1 MELSHRIGTGLAFG
15 VVAVALGLV
24 ACQENDGT
32 EGSSSA
38 AGGAASTGGQGPGGA
53 DEGTGG
59 DEAGTGGADEGT
71 GGDEAGTGGAD
82 EGTGGDEAG
91 TGGTD
96 AGGTGGS
103 VAGTGGTDAG
113 TGGTDLGTG
122 GTDAGTGGSVA
133 ECGPLDHERVAAV
146 VVEDV
151 DWVLRQGIERLSFAE
166 GSALL
171 ARLGG
176 GDPEEAVAFRADA
189 IDGVTDVVDFL
200 GQMVFVTGNLV
211 GETEGAVDY
220 AASPDVVCA
229 PDGRFGTGSVEDEQD
244 CRDFLAEHALRLH
257 VTRTACEDGDSLRLE
272 LIVGGDPESTPI
284 VFEVSPTR
292 LAATIDLAEGADTL
306 RALGALDEEVLLEPA
321 PSGQIRWEVA
331 LEGESGAF
339 VRDTLPA
346 DVVLGYRMLNDPERF
361 AMTLAGGSVMLDLHA
376 DASTRKVT
384 GSIDHGLMGVTMLLS
399 DFAVAFGAELAP
411 DADPTEIVEWSLA
424 GMSASFSYDRA
435 TDALSI
441 TDLGLGEG
449 RSTVRWRG
457 QDIVTIDV
465 NADSGRVFALDVT
478 RNPAGDV
485 LLGIEP
491 GLEVVVGYAMAPVAE
506 LLVELPPFAL
516 DDTLTVRME
525 GESPSVRILAG
536 SIDDVPSFNGVVTLE
551 LLAVTSGQLS
561 LSSRASPNEDV
572 VVPAGQCLLEA
583 DPVTGEHPILRD
595 FAAGACP

>member
-15 VVAVALGLV
+15 VVAAALGLV
-24 ACQENDGT
+24 ACQEDDGT
-32 EGSSSA
+32 EGSGSG
-38 AGGAASTGGQGPGGA
+38 AGGAASTGGQGTGGE
-53 DEGTGG
+53 DEGMGG
-59 DEAGTGGADEGT
+59 VEE
-71 GGDEAGTGGAD
+71 
-82 EGTGGDEAG
+82 
-91 TGGTD
+91 
-96 AGGTGGS
+96 
-103 VAGTGGTDAG
+103 GTGGTDAG
-113 TGGTDLGTG
+113 TGGTDAGTGGIDAGTG
-122 GTDAGTGGSVA
+122 GTDAVGTGGSVA

-146 VVEDV
+146 VVDDV
-151 DWVLRQGIERLSFAE
+151 DRVLRQGIERLSFVE
-166 GSALL
+166 GSTLL

-176 GDPEEAVAFRADA
+176 GDPEAAVAFRSDA
-189 IDGVTDVVDFL
+189 LDGVTDVVDFL

-272 LIVGGDPESTPI
+272 LIVGGEPETTPI
-284 VFEVSPTR
+284 VFEVSPVR
-292 LAATIDLAEGADTL
+292 LAATIDMAEGADTL
-306 RALGALDEEVLLEPA
+306 RALGALDEELLLEPA

-339 VRDTLPA
+339 VRDSLPA

-376 DASTRKVT
+376 DAATRKVT

-399 DFAVAFGAELAP
+399 DFAVAFGAELGP
-411 DADPTEIVEWSLA
+411 DADPTEIVEWSIA

-441 TDLGLGEG
+441 SDLGLGEG

-465 NADSGRVFALDVT
+465 NADSGRVFALDIT

-485 LLGIEP
+485 LLGIDP
-491 GLEVVVGYAMAPVAE
+491 GLEVVVGYAMAPVSDQ
-506 LLVELPPFAL
+506 LVELPPFAL
-516 DDTLTVRME
+516 DDTVKVRMD
-525 GESPSVRILAG
+525 GDSPSVRILAG
-536 SIDDVPSFNGVVTLE
+536 SIDDVPSFDGVVTLE

-561 LSSRASPNEDV
+561 LSSRASPSEDV

-595 FAAGACP
+595 FAAGDCP